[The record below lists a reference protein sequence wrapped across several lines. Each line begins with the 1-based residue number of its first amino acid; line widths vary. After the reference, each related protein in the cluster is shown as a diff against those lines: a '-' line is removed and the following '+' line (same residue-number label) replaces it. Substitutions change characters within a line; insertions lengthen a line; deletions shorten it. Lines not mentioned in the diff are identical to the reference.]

1 MPRTTKQPEGKHI
14 HATDQ
19 ELAEALDKYT
29 DPSHPEFD
37 PTFDKDIR
45 ALRPGWFEEKPD

>member
-1 MPRTTKQPEGKHI
+1 MNEYTEK
-14 HATDQ
+14 